1 MPVKDPHWVLFHG
14 CGVHD
19 IQSESVCSI
28 TPLWCKSLRPLFHV
42 AIVNLP
48 YHQMRKGTAAWGDNQ
63 VTHRVAYGHLSS
75 GMLLPNLAGF
85 SVKVYCSLDLRV
97 LICTLVTPAQASVT
111 IWCVFSVIKKKIFPT
126 VCILYVVHRSASSL
140 SSGLGSSLSWE
151 VGMWLCKTCGE

>member
-19 IQSESVCSI
+19 IQSESICSI

-42 AIVNLP
+42 AIVNHP
-48 YHQMRKGTAAWGDNQ
+48 YHQMRKRTAAWGDNQ

-111 IWCVFSVIKKKIFPT
+111 IWCVFSVIKKKKYFPQ
-126 VCILYVVHRSASSL
+126 SASSVWYTGAPHPL
-140 SSGLGSSLSWE
+140 AQAWVFPQLRGWNVAL
-151 VGMWLCKTCGE
+151 